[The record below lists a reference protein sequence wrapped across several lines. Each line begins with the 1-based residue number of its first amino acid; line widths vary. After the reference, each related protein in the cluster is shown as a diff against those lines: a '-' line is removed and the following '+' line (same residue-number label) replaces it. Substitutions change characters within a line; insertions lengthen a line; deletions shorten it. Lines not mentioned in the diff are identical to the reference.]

1 MLAALETVYK
11 HDAIERLK
19 KQRALITALR
29 LQNDRLI
36 RELELLRARLR
47 ILEAFRLDADWDDEF

>member
-11 HDAIERLK
+11 HDAIERMK
-19 KQRALITALR
+19 RQRALVTALR

-36 RELELLRARLR
+36 REVELLRARLR